1 MSDFMETATAP
12 DPLDGAF
19 TGSWLM
25 AQNFP
30 PTRYVVDGLI
40 PEGFSLL
47 VAAPKIGK
55 SWMVLGLAVA
65 TATGGDA
72 FGTIPV
78 RQAPVLYLA
87 LEDGPKR
94 LQRRLRNMGVAD
106 LPGNITFLTTL
117 DGPVLSTIGSFLDRH
132 AEDGPLVILDTLGK
146 VMPPARMGQSAY
158 HADYSVS
165 GGLRDL
171 VGAYPGAALMAV
183 HHTRKQGAEDFTQ
196 ATSGTQGLT
205 GGADTILVLT
215 RNRHDAGGT
224 LQVTSRDAAEG
235 EYAVTFHSDT
245 GTWSLDGTSLMEA
258 AEEARQREATKNV
271 GDPMA
276 ELVAKVSQYPEGT
289 KAGDLAVMLGWD
301 ADKCGRYLRRAA
313 DAGRIAKIGRGLYT
327 PVRSVRSVRS
337 EEADT
342 LDGSDF
348 RETDTTDTADSLSGE
363 GEW

>member
-1 MSDFMETATAP
+1 MTDTLETITAP

-19 TGSWLM
+19 SGAWLM
-25 AQNFP
+25 AQHFP

-65 TATGGDA
+65 TATGGEA

-78 RQAPVLYLA
+78 RKAPVLYLA
-87 LEDGPKR
+87 LEDGQKR
-94 LQRRLRNMGVAD
+94 LQRRLRNMGVDELPED
-106 LPGNITFLTTL
+106 LTFITTL
-117 DGPVLSTIGSFLDRH
+117 EAGALDTIRAFMERH

-158 HADYSVS
+158 HADYAIS

-171 VGAYPGAALMAV
+171 VGRYPGAALVAV
-183 HHTRKQGAEDFTQ
+183 HHTRKQGADDFTQ
-196 ATSGTQGLT
+196 TTSGTQGLT

-215 RNRHDAGGT
+215 RNRNDSGGT

-235 EYAVTFHSDT
+235 EYAVTFHAET
-245 GTWSLDGTSLMEA
+245 GAWSLDGTSLMEA
-258 AEEARQREATKNV
+258 AQEAQQREMTRNV

-276 ELVAKVSQYPEGT
+276 ELVAKVSTYSEGT
-289 KAGDLAVMLGWD
+289 KAGNLAVMLGWD
-301 ADKCGRYLRRAA
+301 RGKVDTYLKRAY
-313 DAGRIAKIGRGLYT
+313 DAGRIERIERGLYG
-327 PVRSVRSVRS
+327 PVRSVSLLEEGFPELPESDTSDTSNSVS
-337 EEADT
+337 E
-342 LDGSDF
+342 G
-348 RETDTTDTADSLSGE
+348 GE
-363 GEW
+363 G